1 MAGRSAAAD
10 AAAKI
15 KTEKSGKTEKS
26 AKSAKAA
33 KAEKTAETAETEN
46 NGGTEEKDK
55 AAKTAKTAKAAR
67 TAKTVKQEK
76 TAKTEKSAK
85 SSKAPQNA
93 KSNKT
98 EAVMRLLTGGKKTA
112 PNPIL
117 DSSFKVE
124 RITSKSVR
132 KGANGA
138 EIDITGELVTE
149 LLPQVL
155 ERFNCCR
162 CAVCYAEAMAE
173 AIDAVPTLKIR
184 INSKDDLRRADRM
197 KMQSRREVLCTLIR
211 LAIQRRRFPRHNA

>member
-1 MAGRSAAAD
+1 MAGRSA
-10 AAAKI
+10 
-15 KTEKSGKTEKS
+15 KT
-26 AKSAKAA
+26 AKSAKDADTEITENTKKTD
-33 KAEKTAETAETEN
+33 KAEK
-46 NGGTEEKDK
+46 
-55 AAKTAKTAKAAR
+55 AA
-67 TAKTVKQEK
+67 
-76 TAKTEKSAK
+76 KSAK
-85 SSKAPQNA
+85 GA

-162 CAVCYAEAMAE
+162 CAVCYAEAMAD
-173 AIDAVPTLKIR
+173 AVDAVPTLKIR
-184 INSKDDLRRADRM
+184 VNGKDDLRRADRM

-211 LAIQRRRFPRHNA
+211 LAIQRRRFPRHNIGN

>member
-1 MAGRSAAAD
+1 MAGTSAT
-10 AAAKI
+10 AAKT
-15 KTEKSGKTEKS
+15 KTEKSDKTEKS

-33 KAEKTAETAETEN
+33 KN
-46 NGGTEEKDK
+46 
-55 AAKTAKTAKAAR
+55 AKTAKADKASK
-67 TAKTVKQEK
+67 TENTVSAETTDKNAKASKAEKQDNGAKTD
-76 TAKTEKSAK
+76 KSAK
-85 SSKAPQNA
+85 SDKTLKNAKSA

-124 RITSKSVR
+124 RITSKSIR

-184 INSKDDLRRADRM
+184 INGKDDLRRADRM

-211 LAIQRRRFPRHNA
+211 LAIQRRRFPRHNVGNQ

>member
-1 MAGRSAAAD
+1 MAGTSAT
-10 AAAKI
+10 AAKA
-15 KTEKSGKTEKS
+15 KTEKSDKTEKS

-33 KAEKTAETAETEN
+33 KN
-46 NGGTEEKDK
+46 
-55 AAKTAKTAKAAR
+55 AKTAKADKAS
-67 TAKTVKQEK
+67 
-76 TAKTEKSAK
+76 KTENTVSAETTDKNAKASKAEKQDNGVKTDKSAK
-85 SSKAPQNA
+85 SDKTLKNAKSA

-124 RITSKSVR
+124 RITSKSIR

-184 INSKDDLRRADRM
+184 INGKDDLRRADRM

-211 LAIQRRRFPRHNA
+211 LAIQRRRFPRHNVGNQ

>member
-1 MAGRSAAAD
+1 MAD
-10 AAAKI
+10 
-15 KTEKSGKTEKS
+15 KS
-26 AKSAKAA
+26 AKTAETTKSAKNAKSPTPVKDEKTGNESAEKAA
-33 KAEKTAETAETEN
+33 KAS
-46 NGGTEEKDK
+46 
-55 AAKTAKTAKAAR
+55 R
-67 TAKTVKQEK
+67 TAKG
-76 TAKTEKSAK
+76 AKNAESADKGAK
-85 SSKAPQNA
+85 SEKAGKGSANT

-173 AIDAVPTLKIR
+173 AVDAVPTLKIR
-184 INSKDDLRRADRM
+184 INGKDDLRRADRM

-211 LAIQRRRFPRHNA
+211 LAIQRRRFPRHKIN

>member
-1 MAGRSAAAD
+1 MAGTSAT
-10 AAAKI
+10 AAKT
-15 KTEKSGKTEKS
+15 KTEKSDKTEKS
-26 AKSAKAA
+26 AKSAKAV
-33 KAEKTAETAETEN
+33 KN
-46 NGGTEEKDK
+46 
-55 AAKTAKTAKAAR
+55 AR
-67 TAKTVKQEK
+67 TAKADKASKTENTVSAETTDKNAKASKAEKQDNG
-76 TAKTEKSAK
+76 AKTDRPAKSDKTSKSAK
-85 SSKAPQNA
+85 NA

-124 RITSKSVR
+124 RITSKSIR

-184 INSKDDLRRADRM
+184 INGKDDLRRADRM

-211 LAIQRRRFPRHNA
+211 LAIQRRRFPRHNAEIR

>member
-1 MAGRSAAAD
+1 MAG
-10 AAAKI
+10 
-15 KTEKSGKTEKS
+15 KS
-26 AKSAKAA
+26 
-33 KAEKTAETAETEN
+33 
-46 NGGTEEKDK
+46 
-55 AAKTAKTAKAAR
+55 AKTAKNT
-67 TAKTVKQEK
+67 K
-76 TAKTEKSAK
+76 TAKTEKDEKVEAENTEKTEKSPKTAK
-85 SSKAPQNA
+85 TGKASGNA
-93 KSNKT
+93 RSNKT
-98 EAVMRLLTGGKKTA
+98 DAVMRLLTGGKKTA

-162 CAVCYAEAMAE
+162 CAVCYAEAMAD
-173 AIDAVPTLKIR
+173 AVDAVPTLKIR
-184 INSKDDLRRADRM
+184 VNGKDDLRRADRM

-211 LAIQRRRFPRHNA
+211 LAIQRRRFPRHNVGN

>member
-1 MAGRSAAAD
+1 MAGRSAKTAKDAD
-10 AAAKI
+10 TEITENTK
-15 KTEKSGKTEKS
+15 KTDKAE
-26 AKSAKAA
+26 KAA
-33 KAEKTAETAETEN
+33 K
-46 NGGTEEKDK
+46 G
-55 AAKTAKTAKAAR
+55 AKG
-67 TAKTVKQEK
+67 
-76 TAKTEKSAK
+76 
-85 SSKAPQNA
+85 A

-184 INSKDDLRRADRM
+184 VNGKDDLRRADRM

-211 LAIQRRRFPRHNA
+211 LAIQRRRFPRHNIGN

>member
-1 MAGRSAAAD
+1 MAGTSAT
-10 AAAKI
+10 AAKT
-15 KTEKSGKTEKS
+15 KTEKSDKTEKS
-26 AKSAKAA
+26 AKPAKSAKTSKSA
-33 KAEKTAETAETEN
+33 KNTKTT
-46 NGGTEEKDK
+46 
-55 AAKTAKTAKAAR
+55 
-67 TAKTVKQEK
+67 K
-76 TAKTEKSAK
+76 TAKTENSVSAEITDKSAKASKAEKQGNGAKTDKSAK
-85 SSKAPQNA
+85 SDKTPANA

-117 DSSFKVE
+117 DSSFKVG
-124 RITSKSVR
+124 RITSKSIR

-173 AIDAVPTLKIR
+173 AVDAVPTLKIR
-184 INSKDDLRRADRM
+184 INGKDDLRRADRM

-211 LAIQRRRFPRHNA
+211 LAIQRRRFPRHNAEIR

>member
-1 MAGRSAAAD
+1 MAGRSA
-10 AAAKI
+10 
-15 KTEKSGKTEKS
+15 KT
-26 AKSAKAA
+26 AKSAKDADTEITENTKKTD
-33 KAEKTAETAETEN
+33 KAEK
-46 NGGTEEKDK
+46 
-55 AAKTAKTAKAAR
+55 AAKNAKG
-67 TAKTVKQEK
+67 
-76 TAKTEKSAK
+76 
-85 SSKAPQNA
+85 A

-162 CAVCYAEAMAE
+162 CAVCYAEAMAD
-173 AIDAVPTLKIR
+173 AVDAVPTLKIR
-184 INSKDDLRRADRM
+184 VNGKDDLRRADRM

-211 LAIQRRRFPRHNA
+211 LAIQRRRFPRHNIGN

>member
-1 MAGRSAAAD
+1 MAG
-10 AAAKI
+10 
-15 KTEKSGKTEKS
+15 KS
-26 AKSAKAA
+26 AKTT
-33 KAEKTAETAETEN
+33 KTTRS
-46 NGGTEEKDK
+46 
-55 AAKTAKTAKAAR
+55 AKTAKTAK
-67 TAKTVKQEK
+67 TVKDEKVENENTEKTESSPKSEK
-76 TAKTEKSAK
+76 TAKSAKSEKSAK
-85 SSKAPQNA
+85 RAVKGAKAESAAKAEKLDKDPKNT

-184 INSKDDLRRADRM
+184 VNGKDDLRRADRM

-211 LAIQRRRFPRHNA
+211 LAIQRRRFPRHNIN

>member
-1 MAGRSAAAD
+1 MAGTSAT
-10 AAAKI
+10 AAKT
-15 KTEKSGKTEKS
+15 KTEKSDKTEKS
-26 AKSAKAA
+26 AKPAKSAKTSKSA
-33 KAEKTAETAETEN
+33 KNTKTT
-46 NGGTEEKDK
+46 
-55 AAKTAKTAKAAR
+55 
-67 TAKTVKQEK
+67 K
-76 TAKTEKSAK
+76 TAKTENSVSAEITDKSAKASKAEKQGNGAKTDKSAK
-85 SSKAPQNA
+85 SDKTPANA

-98 EAVMRLLTGGKKTA
+98 EAVMRILTGGKKTA

-124 RITSKSVR
+124 RITSKSIR

-173 AIDAVPTLKIR
+173 AVDAVPTLKIR
-184 INSKDDLRRADRM
+184 INGKDDLRRADRM

-211 LAIQRRRFPRHNA
+211 LAIQRRRFPRHNAEIR

>member
-1 MAGRSAAAD
+1 MAGMSAT
-10 AAAKI
+10 AAKT
-15 KTEKSGKTEKS
+15 KTEKSDKTEKS
-26 AKSAKAA
+26 AKPAKSAKTSKSA
-33 KAEKTAETAETEN
+33 KNTKTT
-46 NGGTEEKDK
+46 
-55 AAKTAKTAKAAR
+55 
-67 TAKTVKQEK
+67 K
-76 TAKTEKSAK
+76 TAKTENSVSAEITDKSAKASKAEKQGNGAKTDKSAK
-85 SSKAPQNA
+85 SDKTPA

-124 RITSKSVR
+124 RITSKSIR

-184 INSKDDLRRADRM
+184 INGKDDLRRADRM

-211 LAIQRRRFPRHNA
+211 LAIQRRRFPRHNAEIR

>member
-1 MAGRSAAAD
+1 MAGTSAT
-10 AAAKI
+10 AAKT
-15 KTEKSGKTEKS
+15 KTEKSDKTEKS
-26 AKSAKAA
+26 AKPAKSAKTSKSA
-33 KAEKTAETAETEN
+33 KNTKTT
-46 NGGTEEKDK
+46 
-55 AAKTAKTAKAAR
+55 
-67 TAKTVKQEK
+67 K
-76 TAKTEKSAK
+76 TAKTENSVSAEITDKSAKASKAEKQGNGAKTDKSAK
-85 SSKAPQNA
+85 SDKTPANA

-124 RITSKSVR
+124 RITSKSIR

-173 AIDAVPTLKIR
+173 AVDAVPTLKIR
-184 INSKDDLRRADRM
+184 INGKDDLRRADRM

-211 LAIQRRRFPRHNA
+211 LAIQRRRFPRHNAEIW

>member
-1 MAGRSAAAD
+1 MAD
-10 AAAKI
+10 
-15 KTEKSGKTEKS
+15 KS
-26 AKSAKAA
+26 A
-33 KAEKTAETAETEN
+33 KTAETT
-46 NGGTEEKDK
+46 KS
-55 AAKTAKTAKAAR
+55 AKTAKAPKPVKDEKTGNESAEKAAKAPR
-67 TAKTVKQEK
+67 TAKG
-76 TAKTEKSAK
+76 AKNAESADKGAK
-85 SSKAPQNA
+85 SEKAGKGSANA

-98 EAVMRLLTGGKKTA
+98 EAVMRLLTGRKKTA

-173 AIDAVPTLKIR
+173 AVDAVPTLKIR
-184 INSKDDLRRADRM
+184 INGKDDLRRADRM

-211 LAIQRRRFPRHNA
+211 LAIQRRRFPRHNVN

>member
-1 MAGRSAAAD
+1 MAD
-10 AAAKI
+10 
-15 KTEKSGKTEKS
+15 KS
-26 AKSAKAA
+26 A
-33 KAEKTAETAETEN
+33 KTAETT
-46 NGGTEEKDK
+46 KS
-55 AAKTAKTAKAAR
+55 AKTAKAPKPVKDEKTGNESAEKAAKASR
-67 TAKTVKQEK
+67 TAKG
-76 TAKTEKSAK
+76 AKNAESADKGAK
-85 SSKAPQNA
+85 SEKAGKGSANA

-173 AIDAVPTLKIR
+173 AVDAVPTLKIR
-184 INSKDDLRRADRM
+184 INGKEDLRRADRM

-211 LAIQRRRFPRHNA
+211 LAIQRRRFPRHNVN

>member
-1 MAGRSAAAD
+1 MAGTSAT
-10 AAAKI
+10 AAKT
-15 KTEKSGKTEKS
+15 KTEKSDKTEKS

-33 KAEKTAETAETEN
+33 KN
-46 NGGTEEKDK
+46 
-55 AAKTAKTAKAAR
+55 AKTAKADKAS
-67 TAKTVKQEK
+67 
-76 TAKTEKSAK
+76 KTENTVSAETTDKNAKASKAEKQDNGVKTDKSAK
-85 SSKAPQNA
+85 SDKTLKNAKSA

-124 RITSKSVR
+124 RITSKSIR
-132 KGANGA
+132 NGANGA

-184 INSKDDLRRADRM
+184 INGKDDLRRADRM

-211 LAIQRRRFPRHNA
+211 LAIQRRRFPRHNVGNQ

>member
-1 MAGRSAAAD
+1 MAGKSA
-10 AAAKI
+10 
-15 KTEKSGKTEKS
+15 KTTKTTKS
-26 AKSAKAA
+26 AKS
-33 KAEKTAETAETEN
+33 
-46 NGGTEEKDK
+46 EKDVK
-55 AAKTAKTAKAAR
+55 DEKVGNENTEKNESASKNEKTAKA
-67 TAKTVKQEK
+67 T
-76 TAKTEKSAK
+76 KSAK
-85 SSKAPQNA
+85 RTDKSTKSEKAGNESA
-93 KSNKT
+93 STKSNKT

-173 AIDAVPTLKIR
+173 AVDAVPTLKIR
-184 INSKDDLRRADRM
+184 INGKDDLRRADRM

-211 LAIQRRRFPRHNA
+211 LAIQRRRFPRHNIN

>member
-1 MAGRSAAAD
+1 MAG
-10 AAAKI
+10 
-15 KTEKSGKTEKS
+15 KS
-26 AKSAKAA
+26 AKTAKGAKNADTEITENTKKTA
-33 KAEKTAETAETEN
+33 KAEKTA
-46 NGGTEEKDK
+46 
-55 AAKTAKTAKAAR
+55 
-67 TAKTVKQEK
+67 
-76 TAKTEKSAK
+76 KSAK
-85 SSKAPQNA
+85 GA

-162 CAVCYAEAMAE
+162 CAVCYAEAMAD
-173 AIDAVPTLKIR
+173 AVDAVPTLKIR
-184 INSKDDLRRADRM
+184 VNGKDDLRRADRM

-211 LAIQRRRFPRHNA
+211 LAIQRRRFPRHNIGN